1 MTAPLT
7 LQAIARQ
14 QKIAPFLRKPGLLQ
28 LLGDVSGSV
37 PSFEDS
43 HLEPETRDAHETSDW
58 T

>member
-1 MTAPLT
+1 MTAP